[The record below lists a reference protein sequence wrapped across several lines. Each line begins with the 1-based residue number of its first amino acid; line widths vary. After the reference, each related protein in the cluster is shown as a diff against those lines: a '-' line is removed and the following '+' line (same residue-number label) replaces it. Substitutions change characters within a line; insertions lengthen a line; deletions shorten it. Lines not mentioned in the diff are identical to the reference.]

1 MVGKRFQKN
10 NMQVHRTSFMVG
22 KIIKK
27 NMQVLRTYFMVR
39 KIIKKNT

>member
-1 MVGKRFQKN
+1 
-10 NMQVHRTSFMVG
+10 MQVHRTSFMVG